1 MFKKSSFRNINYRRV
16 VRLLAYLLLFEA
28 LFMLVPF
35 GVSLYYGE
43 SDYYAFA
50 VGILAALL
58 ASWSIISG
66 VRGGLRDLGKRE
78 GYLLTSLVWVVY
90 SVFGMLPFMI
100 SDTSMGLTDAFCET
114 MSGFTTTGCSVLDD
128 VENLS
133 HGIHI
138 WRCLMQWVG
147 GLGIMIFTLAVLPM
161 LNSSGGMQMMN
172 AELPGITK
180 EKLSPRVSQT
190 AKRLWL
196 IYFLLTILLAVL
208 LCAGPMSLFD
218 GICHALSTMS
228 TGGFST
234 RNDSIGAWDSWY
246 VRLVVLLF
254 MFIGGVNFALIYK
267 ASIGK
272 FKVSWNDE
280 TFRMYVKVIAIVSA
294 LLIVGYVVN
303 CCPRWSANV
312 IVDPLFQVVS
322 TVTSTGFSVTDYQSW
337 GAFVFPIL
345 LALMFV
351 GASAGS
357 TSGGCK
363 LDRIIFLLKNC
374 RNEINK
380 SVHPNRVFSVSIN
393 GRVQSPEL
401 VSKVMAF
408 LWLYMGLIIVG
419 GMLLLLMG
427 MPISDSLFASLSCV
441 GNTGLGAGVTAES
454 FADVPDAGKWLLSFL
469 MLVGRLEIFTVLV
482 LFSKGFWHK

>member
-1 MFKKSSFRNINYRRV
+1 MIGKGNIRLINYRSV
-16 VRLLAYLLLFEA
+16 IRLLAYLLLFEA
-28 LFMLVPF
+28 LFMLIPF
-35 GVSLYYGE
+35 GVCIGYGE
-43 SDYYAFA
+43 SDYYAF
-50 VGILAALL
+50 GIGVITTLL
-58 ASWSIISG
+58 ASTAILTG
-66 VRGGLRDLGKRE
+66 VKAGRKDLGKRE
-78 GYLLTSLVWVVY
+78 GYLLTFLVWIVF
-90 SVFGMLPFMI
+90 SLFGMIPFMV
-100 SDTSMGLTDAFCET
+100 SKLSLGFTDAFCET
-114 MSGFTTTGCSVLDD
+114 MSGFTTTGCSVFGDI
-128 VENLS
+128 EILS
-133 HGIHI
+133 HGMHM

-196 IYFLLTILLAVL
+196 VYLLLTCLLACL
-208 LCAGPMSLFD
+208 LCFGPMDIFD

-234 RNDSIGAWDSWY
+234 RNESIGAWDSWY
-246 VRLVVLLF
+246 IRLVILVF
-254 MFIGGVNFALIYK
+254 MFIGGVNFALIYR

-272 FKVSWNDE
+272 IKASWHDE
-280 TFRMYVKVIAIVSA
+280 IFRVYVKAIIVITV
-294 LLIVGYVVN
+294 LLIIGYIVN
-303 CCPRWSANV
+303 CHPAWSANV

-322 TVTSTGFSVTDYQSW
+322 TISSTGFSVTNYQSW
-337 GAFVFPIL
+337 GSFVFPVVL
-345 LALMFV
+345 VLMFV

-363 LDRIIFLLKNC
+363 LDRVVFLLKNC

-380 SVHPNRVFSVSIN
+380 CIHSNRVFSVSIN

-401 VSKVMAF
+401 VSKVISF
-408 LWLYMGLIIVG
+408 LWLYLGLILGG
-419 GMLLLLMG
+419 GMILVLLG

-454 FADVPDAGKWLLSFL
+454 FVGVPTAGKWVLSFL
-469 MLVGRLEIFTVLV
+469 MLIGRLEIFTVLV
-482 LFSKGFWHK
+482 LLSRGFWRK